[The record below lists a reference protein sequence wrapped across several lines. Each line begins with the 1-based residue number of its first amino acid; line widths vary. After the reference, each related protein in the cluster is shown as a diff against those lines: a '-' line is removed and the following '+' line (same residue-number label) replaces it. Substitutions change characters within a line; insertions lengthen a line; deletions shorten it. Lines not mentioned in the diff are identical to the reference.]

1 MGLGYFV
8 IAILGCA
15 DGGKT
20 CTPVTILDTHY
31 SSEAEC
37 VAATGAALIRNS
49 DLDFPT
55 LVASCRAGSAK
66 AADAQQ
72 LGPEKRRRG

>member
-15 DGGKT
+15 DGGKS
-20 CTPVTILDTHY
+20 CTPVTVLDTHY

-37 VAATGAALIRNS
+37 RAATGEALIRNS
-49 DLDFPT
+49 DLNYPT
-55 LVASCRAGSAK
+55 FVASCRATDPK

-72 LGPEKRRRG
+72 RGREKRRRA

>member
-15 DGGKT
+15 DGGNA
-20 CTPVTILDTHY
+20 CTPVAILHTHY

-37 VAATGAALIRNS
+37 TAATGAALIRNS
-49 DLDFPT
+49 NLDFPT
-55 LVASCRAGSAK
+55 LVASCRAERSK

-72 LGPEKRRRG
+72 TGHEKRRRG